1 MHIKFITEL
10 NSLISSSS
18 LRYKSSIGL
27 NDITIAN
34 SSQII
39 GDIFFPPYKIKK
51 LVFSNYFPKAK
62 NQIFSH
68 YTTLEALE
76 GIIDSNGIW
85 LTGLEKRFNEG
96 EFNEF
101 YKQNG
106 MEGYRKRKVNGIL
119 LAESIVNKAYYISL
133 VPKQVSNEAQQY
145 LWNTFSKNAQG
156 VKIEFSI
163 SNLKEPL
170 KPRKIYYKQ
179 NGKIDLIANM
189 CQLAK
194 KYHKLLVFKD
204 ISSAG
209 FFQLKNSLSI
219 ENEIR
224 ILIKED
230 IAKNMGLIPFTPNGK
245 SFKVIKLDLGKSDF
259 GEIKILNIVP
269 GKNCNLNELDR
280 IKKKMN

>member
-1 MHIKFITEL
+1 M
-10 NSLISSSS
+10 
-18 LRYKSSIGL
+18 RYKSSIGL